1 MDSKSKHPFGKWLDT
16 EQTFVVAW
24 RHDEHSFDVG
34 RPGHDV
40 GLQRAGTGTCGSA
53 GGPVMAAALSF
64 PSIRSRQGLKTS
76 HGGPSLGVVRGGRWD
91 PQVEADPELI
101 EFEAPRLVILPD
113 HRTRQPLVPV
123 IRRHHRRRASPAV
136 RRRRG
141 LLAITALLVVG
152 LALPLG
158 GSGGRSHPTGP
169 ALAETG
175 HPVVYTVQPGD
186 TLWSIAQRVNPS
198 ADPRPLVSQIE
209 GQTGSATVTPGQHI
223 KLP

>member
-1 MDSKSKHPFGKWLDT
+1 
-16 EQTFVVAW
+16 
-24 RHDEHSFDVG
+24 
-34 RPGHDV
+34 
-40 GLQRAGTGTCGSA
+40 
-53 GGPVMAAALSF
+53 MAAALSF
-64 PSIRSRQGLKTS
+64 PSIRSRQELTTS
-76 HGGPSLGVVRGGRWD
+76 HGVPSLGVVRGGRWE
-91 PQVEADPELI
+91 PLADEDHELV
-101 EFEAPRLVILPD
+101 EFEAPRLVVVPD
-113 HRTRQPLVPV
+113 HRTRPLVPA
-123 IRRHHRRRASPAV
+123 IRRSPRRRASSAV

-175 HPVVYTVQPGD
+175 HAVVYTVQPGD
-186 TLWSIAQRVNPS
+186 TLWSIAQRVNPT